1 MVYRCGG
8 GEPCSSP
15 VDATAAAASDA
26 VSEILKKHWMR
37 TTTMT
42 TERRSSGL
50 KAAGVFDSGV
60 LAPAM
65 ATMMTAAVGLRQDG
79 KQAASLPIA
88 IFLFFVPAPVTFSLF
103 FFSRFMIAFIL
114 FVRTCLYNVSLLPL
128 FILIV
133 ILVLFVSMDQDS
145 LVFCIVIIGDW
156 NQRKERR

>member
-15 VDATAAAASDA
+15 VDATAAAATDA

-50 KAAGVFDSGV
+50 KAAGAFDSGV

-65 ATMMTAAVGLRQDG
+65 ATMMTAAVSSRQDG

-103 FFSRFMIAFIL
+103 FFLALR
-114 FVRTCLYNVSLLPL
+114 LPL
-128 FILIV
+128 FYLCV
-133 ILVLFVSMDQDS
+133 RVCTMFHSSVYSNS
-145 LVFCIVIIGDW
+145 YPCTVCKYGSG
-156 NQRKERR
+156 